1 MVLKF
6 IQKSYL
12 LIQSMILVVELMY
25 SYFTYPFLS
34 RESLDALACIDEFV
48 IVNGITS
55 MVVNDYIGLFY
66 RDSYIVMY

>member
-12 LIQSMILVVELMY
+12 LIQSKIILVDNMY
-25 SYFTYPFLS
+25 SFFTYPFLS
-34 RESLDALACIDEFV
+34 RESLNALTRIDEFV

-55 MVVNDYIGLFY
+55 MVLNVYTSLFI

>member
-12 LIQSMILVVELMY
+12 LIQSKIILVDNMY
-25 SYFTYPFLS
+25 SFFTYPFLS
-34 RESLDALACIDEFV
+34 RESLNALTSIDEFV

-55 MVVNDYIGLFY
+55 MVLNVYTSLFI